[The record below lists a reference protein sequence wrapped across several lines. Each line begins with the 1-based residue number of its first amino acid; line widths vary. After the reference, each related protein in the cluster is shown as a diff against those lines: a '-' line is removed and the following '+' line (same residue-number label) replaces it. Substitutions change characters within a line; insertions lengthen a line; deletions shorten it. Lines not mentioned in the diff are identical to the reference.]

1 MKAGACSEEG
11 DPNLTLTAKAWA
23 RGRLSVMTRVPLVQ
37 SLLWKRLRPRG
48 TGLRG
53 AAQLGGPQAPSS
65 PGSALGLRKPGTHTG
80 QQHLHLTCYSPF
92 ACCFPCPVT
101 QRMRTEPSPGVS
113 WPRAGHTRRRTRHW
127 HSQCVLNTAARP
139 APAPVLI
146 ETDRTSILQMNKL
159 RPRDIK

>member
-53 AAQLGGPQAPSS
+53 RSAAGRGPRPPPRPAQL
-65 PGSALGLRKPGTHTG
+65 
-80 QQHLHLTCYSPF
+80 
-92 ACCFPCPVT
+92 
-101 QRMRTEPSPGVS
+101 
-113 WPRAGHTRRRTRHW
+113 
-127 HSQCVLNTAARP
+127 
-139 APAPVLI
+139 
-146 ETDRTSILQMNKL
+146 
-159 RPRDIK
+159 